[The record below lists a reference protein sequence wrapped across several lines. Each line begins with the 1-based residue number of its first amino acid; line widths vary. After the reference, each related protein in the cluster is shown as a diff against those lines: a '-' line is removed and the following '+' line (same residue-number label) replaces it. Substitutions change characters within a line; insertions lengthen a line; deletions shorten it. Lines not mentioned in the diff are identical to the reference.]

1 MEIPSLLSRK
11 TNKVKAKRPASVSKK
26 RLIFFLSII
35 LIFSGLVLG
44 RIFFLT
50 IVRGEYYQA
59 LANQNKNRISWQQA
73 PRGIIFDRNKNQLV
87 YNEPQFRLVLSSQ
100 LLPESKAKRNKI
112 NSRLE
117 KILDRSR
124 AEIKSIFRKSENLY
138 FQSSILKEQLSRKK
152 AIKLRSQF
160 SDLKAVQVRQSN
172 QRSYEY
178 GPLLAHLLGYTS
190 LPTAAEVDSRTEIL
204 TTSQVGRKGL
214 EKQYDQLLQG
224 KPGKKIVEVNASG
237 KKQRLIENSKP
248 KPGKN
253 LIISLDLK
261 LQRIITEEINK
272 ILDSE
277 DLKKAAVI
285 ASDPQNGEIL
295 ALASIPSF
303 DNNNFSERYEQYKKQ
318 KANPL
323 LNRVTQNTYP
333 PGSTFKPLLA
343 LAGLEEGA
351 VTPESKVDCHGQIQV
366 GSNGAIFED
375 WRTHGIVDLEKAI
388 AESCNVYFYTLGGGY
403 KDKKGLGIR
412 TINKYAQMFGFKD
425 RPSIDLPYKEEGLV
439 PNPDWKR
446 EKHNTQWYKGDTYN
460 VSIGQGATNLTP
472 LHINNM
478 MSFFANGEA
487 IYRPHLMKKVIDQKG
502 NVKRLFQVSQYKAP
516 RVDSNNVNRV
526 RKALRETVVSGTAQY
541 LQNLP
546 VAAAGKTGT
555 AQFGNSGSAHGWFSG
570 FAPFEDPRIVITV
583 LIEKGGGHRALPV
596 IATKRILERYF
607 ESKQ

>member
-35 LIFSGLVLG
+35 LIFLGLVSS

-59 LANQNKNRISWQQA
+59 LANQNKNRISWQEA

-100 LLPESKAKRNKI
+100 LLPESKPKRNQI
-112 NSRLE
+112 SSRLE

-124 AEIKSIFRKSENLY
+124 EEIKSVFRKSENLY

-190 LPTAAEVDSRTEIL
+190 LPTAAEVDSRAEIL

-224 KPGKKIVEVNASG
+224 KPGKKVVEVNAYG
-237 KKQRLIENSKP
+237 KEQRLIENSKP

-272 ILDSE
+272 LLDSE

-303 DNNNFSERYEQYKKQ
+303 DNNNFSEKYEQYKKQ

-323 LNRVTQNTYP
+323 LNRVTQNRYP
-333 PGSTFKPLLA
+333 PGSTFKPILA
-343 LAGLEEGA
+343 LAGLEEG
-351 VTPESKVDCHGQIQV
+351 VITPESKVDCHGQIQV

-375 WRTHGIVDLEKAI
+375 WRTHGIVDLKKAI
-388 AESCNVYFYTLGGGY
+388 AESCNVYFYTIGGGY
-403 KDKKGLGIR
+403 GEIKGLGIEK
-412 TINKYAQMFGFKD
+412 INKYAKMFSFKEE
-425 RPSIDLPYKEEGLV
+425 PPIDLPYKKKGLV
-439 PNPDWKR
+439 PNPNWKR

-502 NVKRLFQVSQYKAP
+502 NVKKQVQPTKFKEP
-516 RVDSNNVNRV
+516 KLKMEHIVQV
-526 RKALRETVVSGTAQY
+526 REALRETVISGTAQY
-541 LQNLP
+541 LKNLP
-546 VAAAGKTGT
+546 VKAAGKTGT
-555 AQFGNSGSAHGWFSG
+555 AQFGFDDSTHGWFSG
-570 FAPFEDPRIVITV
+570 FAPYESPEIVLTIM
-583 LIEKGGGHRALPV
+583 IEEGGGSEALPV
-596 IATKRILERYF
+596 LAAKRILNRYF
-607 ESKQ
+607 DS